1 MKNWDLLCLTVINDL
16 IEKLAPFLT
25 YHDWKH
31 TEHVIKMAEYIAH
44 QENTPEEDILLIKT
58 AALFHDAGFITAV
71 SEGHEEESIRLAK
84 TMLPEFGYTKQEI
97 EVIAEM
103 IRATTIP
110 QNPKTKLE
118 CILADADLEHL
129 GTDTFKFIGNKLY
142 MEMKYTNPDLSLE
155 EWNEIQIHFLQAH
168 VYHTLYCI
176 LNRAP
181 EKEKNLELL
190 IQQRN
195 CSGKSE

>member
-58 AALFHDAGFITAV
+58 AALFHDAGFITGA
-71 SEGHEEESIRLAK
+71 SEEHEEESIHLAK
-84 TMLPEFGYTKQEI
+84 TKLPEFGYTKQEI
-97 EVIAEM
+97 EIIAGM

-118 CILADADLEHL
+118 CILADADLEYL

-142 MEMKYTNPDLSLE
+142 MEMKYTNPNLSLE

-168 VYHTLYCI
+168 VYHTPYCI

-195 CSGKSE
+195 CSGKL